1 MIPSFFTDWLQA
13 HPNNPTIAVAVG
25 ALLVFIVARFIVAR
39 GVVHITTLTK
49 NKWDDIFIK
58 HLRPYRLAWI
68 APLVVIYAFAYL
80 WPDATFLQPVTL
92 FLIVWITVLTAIS
105 LLSAVNLV
113 YENRAT
119 YTGVSIQGYL
129 DLGKLL
135 FLAIGIILSVSVL
148 TNQSPVLLLSGL
160 GAITAILLLI
170 FQDTIL
176 SLVASVQIMAND
188 LVREND
194 WIEVP
199 SFNADGDV
207 TNISLHSIKIQNF
220 DKTFTVIPTHKL
232 MEVSFKN
239 WRGMSQSGGRRIKR
253 SISIDIQSIRFC
265 NAEDL
270 AHLRKFDLLAEYIG
284 GRSWGN
290 GDSDLPRSTNVGA
303 FIAYIELYLKSRSD
317 IRSDMTVM
325 VRHLDPGPAGLP
337 IEIYI
342 FTNTTVWEQYE
353 AIQASI
359 FDHLLAIIPE
369 FGLRVF
375 QQPTGSLTT
384 YAQDSGGQ
392 PTFK

>member
-1 MIPSFFTDWLQA
+1 MMPTFFTDWLEA
-13 HPNNPTIAVAVG
+13 NPMNPTIAVAVG

-49 NKWDDIFIK
+49 NKWDDILIK

-68 APLVVIYAFAYL
+68 APLVVIYVFAYL
-80 WPDATFLQPVTL
+80 WPDATYLQSIAL
-92 FLIVWITVLTAIS
+92 FLIVWIAVLTAIS
-105 LLSAVNLV
+105 LLSAVNLM
-113 YENRAT
+113 YESRAT

-232 MEVSFKN
+232 MEVSYKN
-239 WRGMSQSGGRRIKR
+239 WRGMSQAGGRRIKR
-253 SISIDIQSIRFC
+253 SIFIDIQSIRFC
-265 NAEDL
+265 DADDL
-270 AHLRKFDLLAEYIG
+270 AHLRKFDLLKDYIS
-284 GRSWGN
+284 GRSWGEEN
-290 GDSDLPRSTNVGA
+290 SELPRSTNVGA
-303 FIAYIELYLKSRSD
+303 FMAYIDLYLRSRED
-317 IRSDMTVM
+317 VRKDMTVM
-325 VRHLDPGPAGLP
+325 VRHLDPGPSGLP
-337 IEIYI
+337 IEIYV
-342 FTNTTVWEQYE
+342 FTNTIEWEKYE
-353 AIQASI
+353 AIQAGI
-359 FDHLLAIIPE
+359 FDHLLAVIPE
-369 FGLRVF
+369 FALRVF
-375 QQPTGSLTT
+375 QQPTGSLQTF
-384 YAQDSGGQ
+384 AQ
-392 PTFK
+392 

>member
-1 MIPSFFTDWLQA
+1 MMPTFFTDWLEA
-13 HPNNPTIAVAVG
+13 APNNPAIAVAVG
-25 ALLVFIVARFIVAR
+25 ALLAFVLARFVVAR
-39 GVVHITTLTK
+39 GVVHITSLTK
-49 NKWDDIFIK
+49 NQWDDILVK

-68 APLVVIYAFAYL
+68 APVGVLLAFAHL
-80 WPDATFLQPVTL
+80 WPESSDLIRSVGL
-92 FLIVWITVLTAIS
+92 FLIVWISAFTAIS
-105 LLSAVNLV
+105 LLSAVNMI

-232 MEVSFKN
+232 MEVSYKN
-239 WRGMSQSGGRRIKR
+239 WRGMSQSGGRRVKR
-253 SISIDIQSIRFC
+253 SIFIDIQSIRFC
-265 NAEDL
+265 NEDDL
-270 AHLRKFDLLAEYIG
+270 DHLRKFDLLKDYIS
-284 GRSWGN
+284 GRSWN
-290 GDSDLPRSTNVGA
+290 EQNSELPRSTNVGA
-303 FIAYIELYLKSRSD
+303 LMAYIDLYLRSRED
-317 IRSDMTVM
+317 VRTDMTVM
-325 VRHLDPGPAGLP
+325 VRHLDPGPTGLP
-337 IEIYI
+337 IEIYV
-342 FTNTTVWEQYE
+342 FTNTIEWEKYE

-359 FDHLLAIIPE
+359 FDHLLAVLPE

-384 YAQDSGGQ
+384 YA
-392 PTFK
+392 